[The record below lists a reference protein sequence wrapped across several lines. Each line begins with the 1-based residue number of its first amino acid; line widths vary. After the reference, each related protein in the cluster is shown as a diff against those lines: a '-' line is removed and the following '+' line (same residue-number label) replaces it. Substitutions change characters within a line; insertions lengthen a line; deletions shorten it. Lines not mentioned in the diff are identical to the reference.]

1 MIASGHLEFVS
12 KKSVI
17 HFELPAS
24 VITEL
29 RRTARNALVNPMS
42 VNMCLRCQIA
52 SSDEQKRSTNDEES
66 RYARLFLAAD
76 LVSTER
82 LIERVTLFSRKADP
96 NSSLG
101 LQ

>member
-1 MIASGHLEFVS
+1 M
-12 KKSVI
+12 
-17 HFELPAS
+17 
-24 VITEL
+24 
-29 RRTARNALVNPMS
+29 
-42 VNMCLRCQIA
+42 A